1 MCSAHHRKSDG
12 NEKLAWEC
20 SRLCV
25 GVEQD
30 ETGVQSKGRFPNRLD
45 LGPGGERSA
54 VQRCCLNSRC
64 KGKNQLQRAFS
75 LF

>member
-1 MCSAHHRKSDG
+1 M
-12 NEKLAWEC
+12 E
-20 SRLCV
+20 
-25 GVEQD
+25 VEQD
-30 ETGVQSKGRFPNRLD
+30 EAGVQSKGHFLNCLD

-54 VQRCCLNSRC
+54 VQRCCLNFRY